1 MKLLKRRL
9 LLCSHNYRSFSLK
22 IILPKPNLLCIS
34 LFQRAKKRSRDMSV
48 WPQRVGDFY
57 RCKWSLNPWIGSISS
72 KIDKK
77 SKQKSTTVSKLKSW
91 KSLKSQIFTLED
103 GNFRVIFH
111 AWIPY
116 PFIFKQL
123 CKFSGCKKILR
134 LCHLWSSFPPFPLN
148 PFSTNISGYNCQFYT
163 IFSRTRNDLQNE

>member
-34 LFQRAKKRSRDMSV
+34 LFQRAKKKDLFGPKGWGIFLSMQMIS
-48 WPQRVGDFY
+48 Q
-57 RCKWSLNPWIGSISS
+57 SLDRFNLFKDWQEIQTKEHNCLQIEILE
-72 KIDKK
+72 K
-77 SKQKSTTVSKLKSW
+77 V
-91 KSLKSQIFTLED
+91 LKSQIFTLED

-123 CKFSGCKKILR
+123 CKFSGCKKYCAFVTYDL
-134 LCHLWSSFPPFPLN
+134 LFPLN
-148 PFSTNISGYNCQFYT
+148 PFSTSISGYNCQFYT